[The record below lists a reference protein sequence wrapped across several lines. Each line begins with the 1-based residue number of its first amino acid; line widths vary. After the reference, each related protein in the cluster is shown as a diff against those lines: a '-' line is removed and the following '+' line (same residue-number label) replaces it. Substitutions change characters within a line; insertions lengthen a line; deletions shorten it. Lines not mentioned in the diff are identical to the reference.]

1 MQNDSRKKDHFQFP
15 VGQWYIYRM
24 ISSSVTMSCLNLLQ
38 FWVEEM
44 HGEELNPSDMAWAP
58 YISINY
64 QTALR
69 RTTKKTLLMSEQ
81 ETQLILLWESHT
93 SEWGQTDFFGLAY
106 CNLFGSCDNQQYYT
120 LKHLIRDISIYLY
133 VFFWNSKKGFFSS
146 FPKALSFKSSIT
158 YVLILLD
165 ASFLHFSTCIVRM
178 SNSAKLNLVSEK
190 KLKGYPS

>member
-1 MQNDSRKKDHFQFP
+1 
-15 VGQWYIYRM
+15 
-24 ISSSVTMSCLNLLQ
+24 
-38 FWVEEM
+38 
-44 HGEELNPSDMAWAP
+44 MAWAP

-69 RTTKKTLLMSEQ
+69 RTTKKTLLM
-81 ETQLILLWESHT
+81 
-93 SEWGQTDFFGLAY
+93 FFPVRTRNSTYSFVRKPYQWVGA
-106 CNLFGSCDNQQYYT
+106 DW
-120 LKHLIRDISIYLY
+120 
-133 VFFWNSKKGFFSS
+133 FFWTGLLQLVWVMWYSAILHTETFNKRYPFIYMYFFLNSKKGFFSS

-190 KLKGYPS
+190 NWKGTCHNCQRKIIFVSRISSTDS

>member
-64 QTALR
+64 QTAPR
-69 RTTKKTLLMSEQ
+69 RTTKKTLLM
-81 ETQLILLWESHT
+81 
-93 SEWGQTDFFGLAY
+93 
-106 CNLFGSCDNQQYYT
+106 
-120 LKHLIRDISIYLY
+120 
-133 VFFWNSKKGFFSS
+133 FFSS
-146 FPKALSFKSSIT
+146 QNK
-158 YVLILLD
+158 
-165 ASFLHFSTCIVRM
+165 
-178 SNSAKLNLVSEK
+178 KLNLFFCEKAIPVSGGR
-190 KLKGYPS
+190 LIFLDWLIATCLGHVIISNTTHWNI

>member
-69 RTTKKTLLMSEQ
+69 RTTKKTLLM
-81 ETQLILLWESHT
+81 
-93 SEWGQTDFFGLAY
+93 FFPVRTRNSTYSFVRKPYQWVGA
-106 CNLFGSCDNQQYYT
+106 DW
-120 LKHLIRDISIYLY
+120 
-133 VFFWNSKKGFFSS
+133 FFWTGLLQLVWVMWYSAILHTETFNKRYPFIYMYFF
-146 FPKALSFKSSIT
+146 
-158 YVLILLD
+158 
-165 ASFLHFSTCIVRM
+165 
-178 SNSAKLNLVSEK
+178 
-190 KLKGYPS
+190 